1 MATCVNIKHPEFINL
16 LEESGLSEGVLAAKA
31 GVWMEENSTG
41 IFPTLKDLGIK
52 NREIFYQTSQAKS
65 VKADLK
71 KIFFDEVR
79 GKDLSESEIQNINSR
94 LLEISKRVGD
104 EDYRLRLSQN
114 GNYYI
119 AGYKNGAVTMDDYYS
134 PYANGIFRQINSKLE
149 EKANRKLDQLLTNWA
164 KKHGISVETLTDLR
178 KKFPNRF
185 ENEALGVSDFMNGL
199 IGLADNRRL
208 DTMAE
213 EISHFAIEL
222 LYNTTNATQTFNF
235 MPLGAPMN
243 IREAVA
249 NVHHTQTYLE
259 VKEDYKNVYDKEID
273 FRKEAL
279 AKILAAEI
287 VTEFQTTEELAKI
300 NNEAKT
306 FWQKFLA
313 SVNDFFTWLDGVLGL
328 DTFGRNDIEMSVIPL
343 AKKILDG
350 NFLTK
355 DLKNYG
361 LDAIEAG
368 LGEKGWT
375 ETDVMYQIN
384 KKPLKY
390 KKKIN
395 TTPEAAIKTKKE
407 FLEKA
412 RLQLRTRLEEFE
424 KSGRDVEPLSR
435 QITELSNT
443 IEKEE
448 FNLGV
453 ATFVQDAV
461 KELTV
466 VTNRLDEALDPNS
479 DFEFTNEGIAKAN
492 GYVEMYE
499 DLFKNIQNITIN
511 DSSFSEKDKTEVKDL
526 IANALDLI
534 GAGKTKGETLSVLSS
549 QVNLDRANTGPNGE
563 KIDPNFDS
571 KEIMETSHTD
581 TSTFRLSVGNFKNAA
596 SSIIRLAHKII
607 FESVSST
614 KRFAA
619 ETARS
624 LFQTQEIFLTKY
636 KQTDL
641 VEKNAN
647 GKETAYFIRE
657 YKYNDYYKE
666 MARTRQKIAEAL
678 DIRNE
683 EGDIDVNLLDKNLLS
698 DSQLEIYN
706 KIWKEFFENNTVKE
720 KQPVIQQKVNKETGK
735 LETFYKVKKGS
746 TTKFIKESAIESEKK
761 LGWNVFKTQ
770 KTVPSS
776 RYRNSDFITK
786 MKDPIFAAH
795 YTNVI
800 EKKKEAVA
808 KLSPKY
814 RTDRVV
820 YMLPAIL
827 KSTLDKFFSMENDGT
842 SFLTRLKNM
851 GDEALFVDADDTEF
865 GQLDAFNSQVVP
877 IHFTR
882 PIPVDKLSFDVGR
895 SVVMFAEMSEN
906 FRNMNKISPEIQ
918 NLQRAV
924 GARKYVKSKKEGPIS
939 GTQSV
944 DYATIKN
951 LLEHFVYGQE
961 AKEDLN
967 KQTLTK
973 DSFITKG
980 MKFVTGGKVDL
991 TGKTFS
997 FNKFF
1002 RQIQTYIRNN
1012 NLAFNIPTMLTG
1024 YLTATGDKFIT
1035 EQLGTY
1041 TTNESAMWARAEM
1054 AKNLPQILMQTGKL
1068 KQTNKV
1074 HLLLQDNQIVQ
1085 LEKTIG
1091 ESGRN
1096 PLTRALVNNNP
1107 MYAGYATGDYHLKG
1121 NSTLSIYDNYRLYKG
1136 GFLTREQF
1144 YRAKAAEKGVLYGES
1159 RRKDKAL
1166 QKEVTEEWKD
1176 LKSKSLYEAY
1186 TQEDGQL
1193 IIKDEFK
1200 EYVTEDLLNSVRGK
1214 VEYMSTL
1221 IDGTMSETD
1230 KGSLSRTAY
1239 GGFLTMHRGFFFN
1252 LIDKKF
1258 KGFRK
1263 GDGVAV
1269 NFLTEEEEIGDYI
1282 ATFGR
1287 NGFLADI
1294 GAQVFK
1300 KGNLMGAFEA
1310 WDKLSP
1316 AKRRGVARTL
1326 MDFAYM
1332 AIVGLLSSM
1341 AIKWA
1346 DEDDDDETA
1355 NFIALIATRWAL
1367 ETGVVANIG
1376 EVQNMIKEPV
1386 VGVRITKE
1394 ILGVYEAIFN
1404 NDPYEKGMY
1413 EGKTRLTRLGI
1424 KLLPFGSRNI
1434 YELQYPKEKLD
1445 AMKQIRGS
1453 GILYN
1458 EDDEKFDLGKYFYNF
1473 LINNVDIT
1481 EDNEVS
1487 RQNYNDAVDALSEE
1501 RNKENSF
1508 N

>member
-16 LEESGLSEGVLAAKA
+16 LEESGLSEGVLSAKM
-31 GVWMEENSTG
+31 GVWMEENNTEL
-41 IFPTLKDLGIK
+41 FPKLKDLGIK
-52 NREIFYQTSQAKS
+52 TQEIFYQTSQARL
-65 VKADLK
+65 VKQDLK
-71 KIFFDEVR
+71 RIFD
-79 GKDLSESEIQNINSR
+79 SEIRGRDLDSNQIESLNQR
-94 LLEISKRVGD
+94 LREISDRVGD
-104 EDYRLRLSQN
+104 VNYKVRLSKN

-119 AGYKNGAVTMDDYYS
+119 AGYKNGAVTMDNYYS
-134 PYANGIFRQINSKLE
+134 PYANGIFRQINSTLE
-149 EKANRKLDQLLTNWA
+149 DKANKKLDRMLGVWA
-164 KKHGISVETLTDLR
+164 KKHGISVETLTNLK
-178 KKFPNRF
+178 KKFPDRF
-185 ENEALGVSDFMNGL
+185 DNEALGVSDFMNGL

-222 LYNTTNATQTFNF
+222 LYNSDQRKEVFKF
-235 MPLGAPMN
+235 LPLGAPMT
-243 IREAVA
+243 IREALD
-249 NVHHTQTYLE
+249 NVHNTQTYLE
-259 VKEDYKNVYDKEID
+259 VKEEYKNVYSKEID

-300 NNEAKT
+300 KNEAQT

-313 SVNDFFTWLDGVLGL
+313 AVNDFFIWLDGVLGIN
-328 DTFGRNDIEMSVIPL
+328 TFGRNDVEMTIMPL
-343 AKKILDG
+343 AKKILNGD
-350 NFLTK
+350 FLSK
-355 DLKNYG
+355 DLQYYN
-361 LDAIEAG
+361 LDTVKG
-368 LGEKGWT
+368 NLGRKGWT

-384 KKPLKY
+384 KRPLKY
-390 KKKIN
+390 KKKID

-412 RLQLRTRLEEFE
+412 RLQLRRRLAEFE
-424 KSGRDVEPLSR
+424 QSGREVGPLQQ
-435 QITELSNT
+435 QITELSNK

-461 KELTV
+461 KELGI
-466 VTNRLDEALDPNS
+466 VTKKLDEALDPNS
-479 DFEFTNEGIAKAN
+479 DFEFTNEGIHKAN
-492 GYVEMYE
+492 DYVEMYE
-499 DLFKNIQNITIN
+499 DLFKNIQNITRN
-511 DSSFSEKDKTEVKDL
+511 DSSFSEKDKQEVNDL

-534 GAGKTKGETLSVLSS
+534 GSGKTKGTALAVLASK
-549 QVNLDRANTGPNGE
+549 VNLERANIGPNG
-563 KIDPNFDS
+563 KPIDPNFNPD
-571 KEIMETSHTD
+571 EIVETSHTD
-581 TSTFRLSVGNFKNAA
+581 TSKFRLGFGNFKNAA
-596 SSIIRLAHKII
+596 SSIIRLAHKLI

-619 ETARS
+619 QTARS

-641 VEKNAN
+641 VEKDEKGNP
-647 GKETAYFIRE
+647 TSYFIR
-657 YKYNDYYKE
+657 KYNYNQYYKE
-666 MARTRQKIAEAL
+666 MAKTRQKIAEAL

-683 EGDIDVNLLDKNLLS
+683 NGDIDVNLLDKNLLS
-698 DSQLEIYN
+698 TSELKIYN
-706 KIWKEFFENNTVKE
+706 KMWEQFFKNNSVKE
-720 KQPVIQQKVNKETGK
+720 KQPITQQKVNKETGK

-746 TTKFIKESAIESEKK
+746 SSKFIKESAIESEAK
-761 LGWNVFKTQ
+761 LGWKVFNVQ
-770 KTVPSS
+770 KTVPG
-776 RYRNSDFITK
+776 RQYLNADFATK
-786 MKDPIFAAH
+786 MKDPVFSAH
-795 YTNVI
+795 YNNVI

-808 KLSPKY
+808 KLPLKY

-827 KSTLDKFFSMENDGT
+827 KSTLDKFYAQSGDNT
-842 SFLTRLKNM
+842 SFLTKLKNM

-865 GQLDAFNSQVVP
+865 GQLDAFNSQIVP

-882 PIPVDKLSFDVGR
+882 PLPTDRLSFDVGR
-895 SVVMFAEMSEN
+895 SVVMFAEMAEN
-906 FRNMNKISPEIQ
+906 FRNMNKVAPEIQ
-918 NLQRAV
+918 NLQRAI
-924 GARKYVKSKKEGPIS
+924 GDRKYVKNKKEGPVA
-939 GTQSV
+939 GTQST

-951 LLEHFVYGQE
+951 LLEHFVYGR
-961 AKEDLN
+961 AIKEDVG
-967 KQTLTK
+967 KKTLTK
-973 DSFITKG
+973 DSYLTRG
-980 MKFVTGGKVDL
+980 MKFLTGGKVDL
-991 TGKTFS
+991 TGKTISITKLAKQFQRFIS
-997 FNKFF
+997 NH
-1002 RQIQTYIRNN
+1002 

-1054 AKNLPQILMQTGKL
+1054 TKNLPQILLQSGRL

-1074 HLLLQDNQIVQ
+1074 HLILQDNQIVQ

-1096 PLTRALVNNNP
+1096 PFTRTMINNNP
-1107 MYAGYATGDYHLKG
+1107 MYAGYAVGDYQLKG
-1121 NSTLSIYDNYRLYKG
+1121 NTTLSIYDNYRLYKNN
-1136 GFLTREQF
+1136 FLTREQF
-1144 YRAKAAEKGVLYGES
+1144 YRAKAAEKGIVYGES
-1159 RRKDKAL
+1159 RRKDKAF
-1166 QKEVTEEWKD
+1166 QKEVHGEWKD

-1193 IIKDEFK
+1193 VVKKEFK
-1200 EYVTEDLLNSVRGK
+1200 KYVTEDLLNSVRGK
-1214 VEYMSTL
+1214 VEYMTTL
-1221 IDGTMSETD
+1221 LDGTMSATD

-1239 GGFLTMHRGFFFN
+1239 GGFFTTHRGFFFN

-1258 KGFRK
+1258 KGWK
-1263 GDGVAV
+1263 GGSAV

-1287 NGFLADI
+1287 NGYLADI
-1294 GAQVFK
+1294 GSQIFK

-1316 AKRRGVARTL
+1316 AKRRGVGRTL

-1332 AIVGLLSSM
+1332 VLVGLLSSVLLK
-1341 AIKWA
+1341 AA
-1346 DEDDDDETA
+1346 DEEDDETL
-1355 NFIALIATRWAL
+1355 NFIALVGTRWAL

-1376 EVQNMIKEPV
+1376 ELQNMLKEPV
-1386 VGVRITKE
+1386 VGVRVTKE
-1394 ILGVYEAIFN
+1394 ILSIYEAIFN
-1404 NDPYEKGMY
+1404 NKPYEKGMY

-1424 KLLPFGSRNI
+1424 KLSPFGIRNI

-1473 LINNVDIT
+1473 FINDVDIT
-1481 EDNEVS
+1481 EDSE
-1487 RQNYNDAVDALSEE
+1487 LSEE
-1501 RNKENSF
+1501 NYNAAIDALAEERNRDNSF